1 MTVLNVVFVI
11 VTIMFMLS
19 VMFLMA
25 AIAWYL
31 IGDTELGDAIKERI
45 RGKKDDQAD

>member
-19 VMFLMA
+19 VMVLMA
-25 AIAWYL
+25 AVAWNL
-31 IGDTELGDAIKERI
+31 IDDTELGDAIKERI
-45 RGKKDDQAD
+45 RGKKDDQVD

>member
-19 VMFLMA
+19 VMVVLA

-31 IGDTELGDAIKERI
+31 IDDTELGDAIKERI
-45 RGKKDDQAD
+45 RGKKDDQVD